1 VSVRRVVV
9 SGLPGSGKSTL
20 GRQVASRLGLAF
32 LDKDHYLE
40 ALFDSEPSTSD
51 RTCLSRCADE
61 QFIDDALNADRAVL
75 VSFWRRPELS
85 TTTGTPT
92 EWLENLSD
100 VVELFCDCPP
110 EVAARRFRARSRHRR
125 HEDPLRTE
133 DALVDQLT
141 ALAALGPL
149 GVGKLV
155 RVDTMKS
162 VDIETVVESI
172 VAIDHGA
179 E

>member
-1 VSVRRVVV
+1 MVV

-20 GRQVASRLGLAF
+20 GRQVASRLSFAF

-51 RTCLSRCADE
+51 RTCLSRRADE
-61 QFIDDALNADRAVL
+61 HFIDDALNTDRAVL

-85 TTTGTPT
+85 ATSGTPT

-100 VVELFCDCPP
+100 VVELFCHCPP
-110 EVAARRFRARSRHRR
+110 AVAAQRFRARSRHRR
-125 HEDPLRTE
+125 HEDSLRTE
-133 DALVDQLT
+133 DALVGQLT

-149 GVGKLV
+149 GVGTLI
-155 RVDTMKS
+155 RVDTMKPI
-162 VDIETVVESI
+162 DIETVVESI
-172 VAIDHGA
+172 VSIDHGA

>member
-1 VSVRRVVV
+1 
-9 SGLPGSGKSTL
+9 LPGSGKSTL
-20 GRQVASRLGLAF
+20 GRQVASRLSFAF

-40 ALFDSEPSTSD
+40 ALFDSEPPTSG
-51 RTCLSRCADE
+51 RSALSRHADE

-75 VSFWRRPELS
+75 ISFWRRPELS

-92 EWLENLSD
+92 DWLENHSG

-110 EVAARRFRARSRHRR
+110 DVAARRFRTRSRHRR
-125 HEDPLRTE
+125 HDDSLRTD

-149 GVGKLV
+149 GVGSLV
-155 RVDTMKS
+155 RVDTMNS
-162 VDIETVVESI
+162 VDLETVVESI
-172 VAIDHGA
+172 VSIDHGDR
-179 E
+179 